1 MSLEDLVQVLS
12 YVPVITHPN
21 LLVGTETGD
30 DAAVYRLNDE
40 IALVL
45 TVDFFP
51 PITDDPFEFGLIAAA
66 NSFSDVYAMGGRPL
80 LALNVVG
87 FPVSLPKEV
96 LGEVLRGG
104 YAKAAEAGCLIVGGH
119 TVDDAEPKYGLS
131 VVGIIE
137 PGKQVTNAAAQPGDV
152 LVLTKPLGTGVI
164 TTAGKQRKAP
174 PEVLR
179 TAIATMATLNKGAAE
194 AMMKVGV
201 HACTDITGFGLMGHL
216 RSMVRGSKVS
226 ARIHLSQVPV
236 LPGTW
241 ELLDQGVAPGGTHR
255 NLSSVA
261 DTVHWHHDLT
271 QREQLLLC
279 DAQTSGGLM
288 IAVAP
293 DKLVALISELEAHGV
308 PNAAV
313 IGEITEGLPNQIQ
326 VTP

>member
-1 MSLEDLVQVLS
+1 M
-12 YVPVITHPN
+12 PVIAHPN

-30 DAAVYRLNDE
+30 DAAVYRLSDQT
-40 IALVL
+40 ALVL

-51 PITDDPFEFGLIAAA
+51 PITDDPYEFGLIAAA
-66 NSFSDVYAMGGRPL
+66 NSLSDVYAMGGRPL
-80 LALNVVG
+80 LALNIVG
-87 FPVSLPKEV
+87 FPVGLPKDV

-104 YAKAAEAGCLIVGGH
+104 YAKASEAGCLIVGGH

-137 PGKQVTNAAAQPGDV
+137 PGKQITNAAAQPGDA

-164 TTAGKQRKAP
+164 TTGGKQGKVP
-174 PEVLR
+174 PEVLQG
-179 TAIATMATLNKGAAE
+179 AVATMATLNKAAAE

-236 LPGTW
+236 LPGAW
-241 ELLDQGVAPGGTHR
+241 ELLEQGVAPGGTHR

-261 DTVHWHHDLT
+261 DTVRWHPDLT
-271 QREQLLLC
+271 QRDQLLLC

-288 IAVAP
+288 IAVAQE
-293 DKLVALISELEAHGV
+293 KLAALLSELGANEVATR
-308 PNAAV
+308 AV
-313 IGEITEGLPNQIQ
+313 IGDITSGQPSQIE